1 VLARRCARVIVG
13 ASSDC
18 SAVLSKAP
26 PPLDMHKFSERQPNR
41 RIGHEPPGP
50 AVPGFYRVRTGSLV
64 EIGDQT
70 LDERGLPHPIS
81 LDQVGRQVTPG
92 SVVLRIDRR
101 QQHD

>member
-1 VLARRCARVIVG
+1 LRAAFGG
-13 ASSDC
+13 A
-18 SAVLSKAP
+18 AIF
-26 PPLDMHKFSERQPNR
+26 DMQKFSEHQPDR
-41 RIGHEPPGP
+41 RVGHERAGP

-70 LDERGLPHPIS
+70 LDERGLPRPIS
-81 LDQVGRQVTPG
+81 LDQVGRQVAHD

>member
-1 VLARRCARVIVG
+1 
-13 ASSDC
+13 
-18 SAVLSKAP
+18 
-26 PPLDMHKFSERQPNR
+26 MQKFSEPQPDR
-41 RIGHEPPGP
+41 RIGHEPQGP

-92 SVVLRIDRR
+92 IVVLRIDRR
-101 QQHD
+101 QHHD